1 MKEKPKVVFQGELQ
15 CKSLQQGFQWHMLLP
30 ASLINQ
36 VRHRFH
42 HNLTQ
47 SSVQPVNMSINHV
60 ALACN
65 VWSFPQR
72 LFSVFFLK
80 SLIIC
85 PMQSKSKP
93 AQLHCCECY
102 PPTILLQ
109 GGVFGIAETHYS
121 LKDNGLAH

>member
-1 MKEKPKVVFQGELQ
+1 MLPLLAMFGHSLKDCLVF
-15 CKSLQQGFQWHMLLP
+15 
-30 ASLINQ
+30 
-36 VRHRFH
+36 
-42 HNLTQ
+42 
-47 SSVQPVNMSINHV
+47 
-60 ALACN
+60 
-65 VWSFPQR
+65 
-72 LFSVFFLK
+72 FFLK